1 MINNIFNSGPYLSVQ
16 HSPGAS
22 PYINPSQPMTGL
34 VRYVSN
40 RLEVYDGSSWL
51 QIGGGSASVSLTGE
65 AVEILD
71 WAKKKIAEEKQLEAL
86 AAKHPGVR
94 DLKEKLDL
102 MVKLVGSENDR
113 AVESA

>member
-1 MINNIFNSGPYLSVQ
+1 MINNIFNSGPYLSVFN
-16 HSPGAS
+16 SPGAS
-22 PYINPSQPMTGL
+22 PYINPSQPMTGM

-86 AAKHPGVR
+86 AVKHPGIK

>member
-1 MINNIFNSGPYLSVQ
+1 MINNIFNSGPYVSVQ
-16 HSPGAS
+16 NSPGAS
-22 PYINPSQPMTGL
+22 PYVNPSQPMTGL
-34 VRYVSN
+34 VRYVGN
-40 RLEVYDGSSWL
+40 RLEVYDGSSWQ

-65 AVEILD
+65 AIEILD
-71 WAKKKIAEEKQLEAL
+71 WAKKKKAEEKKLEEL
-86 AAKHPGVR
+86 AEQHPGIK